1 MLAQFQVF
9 FSNFIGLTF
18 LSGQGVEKEKKK
30 DLTRHFCQKI
40 GRVGRVTLNTGI
52 FFVWP

>member
-18 LSGQGVEKEKKK
+18 LSGQGAEKEKK

-52 FFVWP
+52 FFLA